1 MIEHQDA
8 AALDG
13 QPLPDRQ
20 QLLEQWTRHLH
31 CGFWEEPAPADGA
44 VQDLA
49 PAAEEMCRR
58 LFRAAAVTDG
68 MRILD
73 VGCGTGGTLAALDA
87 AFADV
92 SLVGLN
98 IDARELAAAR
108 RRLRARRGGEVELV
122 EGDACAMPL
131 PDGSFDLVLAIESIL
146 LFPSRRRF
154 FAEVRRVLRLGGSLL
169 VVDFLPAAA
178 LRAVLAAWDVSLGKL
193 CGLIVP
199 QPNLRISLAAYG
211 RLAAATGFRLHSAE
225 DWTRQTLPS
234 YAAARRVLRRLN
246 GNGVRATGLLLGNAV
261 TEGLSRAGLLRYQVL
276 SFRDLRE
283 APR

>member
-1 MIEHQDA
+1 MTEHEGVQP
-8 AALDG
+8 LDG
-13 QPLPDRQ
+13 QPPPDRQ

-31 CGFWEEPAPADGA
+31 CGYWQEPERVDGT
-44 VQDLA
+44 VQELA

-58 LFRAAAVTDG
+58 LFQAAAVADG

-73 VGCGTGGTLAALDA
+73 AGCGTGGTLAALDA
-87 AFADV
+87 AFDDL
-92 SLVGLN
+92 SLVGVN
-98 IDARELAAAR
+98 IDPRELAAAR
-108 RRLRARRGGEVELV
+108 RRLRARRGGEIELI

-131 PDGSFDLVLAIESIL
+131 PDGGFDLVLAVESIL

-154 FAEVRRVLRLGGSLL
+154 FGEARRVLRPGGSLL
-169 VVDFLPAAA
+169 VVDFLPAAP
-178 LRAVLAAWDVSLGKL
+178 LRALLAAWDVSLGKL
-193 CGLIVP
+193 CSLIVP
-199 QPNLRISLAAYG
+199 QPDLRISLVAYR
-211 RLAAATGFRLHSAE
+211 RLAAATGFRLQSAE

-246 GNGVRATGLLLGNAV
+246 GNGLKASGLLLGNAV

-283 APR
+283 APQ

>member
-1 MIEHQDA
+1 MIGHEGIP
-8 AALDG
+8 ALGG

-31 CGFWEEPAPADGA
+31 CGFWAEPAQVDGA
-44 VQDLA
+44 ARDWA
-49 PAAEEMCRR
+49 FAAEEMCRR
-58 LFRAAAVTDG
+58 LFRAAAVADG

-87 AFADV
+87 AFDDL
-92 SLVGLN
+92 SLVGVN
-98 IDARELAAAR
+98 IDPRELAVAR
-108 RRLRARRGGEVELV
+108 RRLRARRGGEIELI

-131 PDGSFDLVLAIESIL
+131 PDAGFDLVLAIESIL
-146 LFPSRRRF
+146 LFPNRRRF
-154 FAEVRRVLRLGGSLL
+154 FGEVRRVLRPGGSLL
-169 VVDFLPAAA
+169 VVDFLPAPA

-199 QPNLRISLAAYG
+199 QPNLRISLAAYR

-225 DWTRQTLPS
+225 DWTRETLPS
-234 YAAARRVLRRLN
+234 YPEARRVLRRLN
-246 GNGVRATGLLLGNAV
+246 SNGLRVSGLLLGNAV
-261 TEGLSRAGLLRYQVL
+261 TEWLSRAGLLRYQVL
-276 SFRDLRE
+276 SFRDQRG